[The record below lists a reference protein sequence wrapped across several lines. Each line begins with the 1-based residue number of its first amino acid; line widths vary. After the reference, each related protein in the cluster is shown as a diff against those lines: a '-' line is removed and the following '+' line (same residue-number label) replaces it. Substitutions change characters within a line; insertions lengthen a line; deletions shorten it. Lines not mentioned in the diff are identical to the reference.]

1 MCIRDRDDTNDK
13 MQENSLENEAQNS
26 TQDNAQDSIE
36 RDSAGFPYRALA
48 MVLIAAAL
56 VCAIVG
62 IFMLVDNG
70 RHEVHVRTTPDTS
83 SSSTVSE
90 TSTHKDQ
97 PNQAKQPTKKADTPE
112 KTQVDKGAVRV
123 IVLNNTTREGYAGT
137 TSGQLKDAGWT
148 NQTAA
153 ANCPQGS
160 CGALSASTV
169 FYKDT
174 PQAKAAAEDIAK
186 QLHFTTAA
194 RPDWLNNHPEDVVVV
209 LAND

>member
-1 MCIRDRDDTNDK
+1 MCIRDR
-13 MQENSLENEAQNS
+13 
-26 TQDNAQDSIE
+26 
-36 RDSAGFPYRALA
+36 
-48 MVLIAAAL
+48 
-56 VCAIVG
+56 
-62 IFMLVDNG
+62 
-70 RHEVHVRTTPDTS
+70 
-83 SSSTVSE
+83 
-90 TSTHKDQ
+90 
-97 PNQAKQPTKKADTPE
+97 AKQPTKKADTPE

>member
-1 MCIRDRDDTNDK
+1 MGSEMCIRD
-13 MQENSLENEAQNS
+13 S
-26 TQDNAQDSIE
+26 
-36 RDSAGFPYRALA
+36 
-48 MVLIAAAL
+48 
-56 VCAIVG
+56 
-62 IFMLVDNG
+62 
-70 RHEVHVRTTPDTS
+70 
-83 SSSTVSE
+83 
-90 TSTHKDQ
+90 
-97 PNQAKQPTKKADTPE
+97 
-112 KTQVDKGAVRV
+112 
-123 IVLNNTTREGYAGT
+123 
-137 TSGQLKDAGWT
+137 
-148 NQTAA
+148 

>member
-1 MCIRDRDDTNDK
+1 MNKSTQDDTNDK

-137 TSGQLKDAGWT
+137 TSGQLKDAG
-148 NQTAA
+148 
-153 ANCPQGS
+153 
-160 CGALSASTV
+160 
-169 FYKDT
+169 
-174 PQAKAAAEDIAK
+174 
-186 QLHFTTAA
+186 
-194 RPDWLNNHPEDVVVV
+194 
-209 LAND
+209 